1 MFYYCYV
8 QVKRFASLKL
18 SNTLKNKNANIAELW
33 SLVCNQDDE
42 KAFEQLFY
50 ALNKPLIKF
59 CVLYV
64 RQNEAAEDIVSELFV
79 KCWQNRQKLC
89 GIINPATYLYI
100 AVKNQSLNY
109 IKKYSNIHMV
119 QIEDTDEFA
128 LVNTYNPQKE
138 LEKKELVFKLD
149 KAISA
154 LPQQCRIIFRLIK
167 EDGMKYKEV
176 GEVLDIS
183 PRTVQT
189 QLFRALKKLSMVL
202 DTDQKRAPR
211 TSATPLVICLLATFI
226 ASYFLL

>member
-1 MFYYCYV
+1 M
-8 QVKRFASLKL
+8 R
-18 SNTLKNKNANIAELW
+18 NKNANIVELW
-33 SLVCNQDDE
+33 SRVCNQDDE

-50 ALNKPLIKF
+50 ALNRPLIKF

-64 RQNEAAEDIVSELFV
+64 RQNEVAEDIVSELFV

-89 GIINPATYLYI
+89 GINNPATYLYI

-202 DTDQKRAPR
+202 DPDQRR
-211 TSATPLVICLLATFI
+211 TPNAVLNTPIICVLAALFTG
-226 ASYFLL
+226 YFFL

>member
-1 MFYYCYV
+1 M
-8 QVKRFASLKL
+8 R
-18 SNTLKNKNANIAELW
+18 NKNTNIAELW
-33 SLVCNQDDE
+33 SRTCHQDDM

-64 RQNEAAEDIVSELFV
+64 KQNEVAEDIVSELFV
-79 KCWQNRQKLC
+79 KCWESRKKLT
-89 GIINPATYLYI
+89 GILNPATYLYI

-109 IKKYSNIHMV
+109 VKKYSNIHMV

-149 KAISA
+149 KAIAS

-167 EDGMKYKEV
+167 EDGMRYKEV
-176 GEVLDIS
+176 AEVLDIS

-189 QLFRALKKLSMVL
+189 QLFRALKKLTAVL
-202 DTDQKRAPR
+202 DPDQRRIPQ
-211 TSATPLVICLLATFI
+211 SATDKTIFGIISILLSLPLF
-226 ASYFLL
+226 F

>member
-1 MFYYCYV
+1 MV
-8 QVKRFASLKL
+8 
-18 SNTLKNKNANIAELW
+18 ELW
-33 SLVCNQDDE
+33 NRVCNHDDV
-42 KAFEQLFY
+42 KAFEKLFY

-64 RQNEAAEDIVSELFV
+64 RQNEVAEDIVSELFV

-89 GIINPATYLYI
+89 GINNPATYLYI

-189 QLFRALKKLSMVL
+189 QLFRALKKLSAVL
-202 DTDQKRAPR
+202 DPDQKRARHSVSNAPVLFML
-211 TSATPLVICLLATFI
+211 AALFACLF
-226 ASYFLL
+226 FF

>member
-1 MFYYCYV
+1 M
-8 QVKRFASLKL
+8 
-18 SNTLKNKNANIAELW
+18 KNKNANIVDLW
-33 SLVCNQDDE
+33 SRVCNHDDE

-50 ALNKPLIKF
+50 SLNRPLIKF

-64 RQNEAAEDIVSELFV
+64 RQNEVAEDIVSELFV

-89 GIINPATYLYI
+89 GINNPATYLYI

-138 LEKKELVFKLD
+138 LEKKELIFKLD

-189 QLFRALKKLSMVL
+189 QLFRALKKLTAVL
-202 DTDQKRAPR
+202 DPDQKRARHSVLNAPI
-211 TSATPLVICLLATFI
+211 LFMLAALF
-226 ASYFLL
+226 AHFFFL

>member
-1 MFYYCYV
+1 L
-8 QVKRFASLKL
+8 R
-18 SNTLKNKNANIAELW
+18 NKNANIVELW
-33 SLVCNQDDE
+33 SRVCNQDDV

-64 RQNEAAEDIVSELFV
+64 RQNEVAEDIVSELFV
-79 KCWQNRQKLC
+79 KCWQNREKLC
-89 GIINPATYLYI
+89 GINNPATYLYI

-138 LEKKELVFKLD
+138 LEKKELIFKLD
-149 KAISA
+149 KAIGA

-189 QLFRALKKLSMVL
+189 QLFRALKKLTAVL
-202 DTDQKRAPR
+202 DPDQKRARHSVSNAPI
-211 TSATPLVICLLATFI
+211 LFMLAALF
-226 ASYFLL
+226 AHFFFL

>member
-1 MFYYCYV
+1 V
-8 QVKRFASLKL
+8 
-18 SNTLKNKNANIAELW
+18 LKNKNANIAELW
-33 SLVCNQDDE
+33 SRVCNNDDS

-64 RQNEAAEDIVSELFV
+64 RQNEVAEDIVSELFV
-79 KCWQNRQKLC
+79 KCWQNREKLS
-89 GIINPATYLYI
+89 GINNPATYLYI
-100 AVKNQSLNY
+100 AVKNQSLNH
-109 IKKYSNIHMV
+109 IKKYSNIHLV
-119 QIEDTDEFA
+119 QIEDTDEFK

-202 DTDQKRAPR
+202 DPDQKRARHSVLNAPILF
-211 TSATPLVICLLATFI
+211 TLTALFAYGF
-226 ASYFLL
+226 FL